1 MTETTR
7 PTILIIDDDRL
18 NRAVLAELLHDEG
31 RLLMAKDGPSGLK
44 ILEREE
50 DVALVLL
57 DVSMPMMDGY
67 EVLKR
72 IRSNPVLADTA
83 VIFITGMSDEADEE
97 RGLLMGAADYVQ
109 KPVRPAIVRARV
121 KTHLKLVLQRRSLEQ
136 QALQD
141 GLTGIANRRYFDEML
156 ESSVRHSIRNQ
167 APLSLA
173 ILDVDHF
180 KQYNDH
186 YGHGAGDEALKAV
199 ASTLHHF
206 TRRPGDLVARY
217 GGEEFVLLLS
227 SPSDLATHLETIR
240 HAVEAQHIEHAKSST
255 SGVLTISGGG
265 ICAIASAALNGAR
278 LLKMADQLLYTA
290 KQQGRNRMQV
300 ENHQGTVIQ
309 DNSQSLPDTAPHPR

>member
-31 RLLMAKDGPSGLK
+31 RLLMAKDGPSGLQ

-72 IRSNPVLADTA
+72 IRNNPVLADTA

-109 KPVRPAIVRARV
+109 KPIRPAIVRARV

-141 GLTGIANRRYFDEML
+141 GLTGIANRRYFDEIL
-156 ESSVRHSIRNQ
+156 ERSVRHSMRSHD
-167 APLSLA
+167 PLSLA

-180 KQYNDH
+180 KQYNDY

-199 ASTLHHF
+199 ANTLHHF

-227 SPSDLATHLETIR
+227 STSDLAAHLETIR
-240 HAVEAQHIEHAKSST
+240 SAIQQQHIEHAKST
-255 SGVLTISGGG
+255 TCEVLTISGGG
-265 ICAIASAALNGAR
+265 VSAIASHALNGPR
-278 LLKMADQLLYTA
+278 LLKLADQLLYAA

-300 ENHQGTVIQ
+300 EIHQEAANPAT
-309 DNSQSLPDTAPHPR
+309 D